1 MFKPIRPTLVRAAL
15 ALGAV
20 GVVASPAVAAD
31 WPDQPIKIVVP
42 FAAGG
47 PSDGLGRIVAQ
58 GLAETLD
65 ATVVVENRPGA
76 GGNIGTAYV
85 AKAEPDGY
93 TLLVGYIGSLAINPE
108 LFDELP
114 YDPLTD
120 LAPIAFLAGNPL
132 VLVTRPGLEVDSLAS
147 FREAAQAAPNGL
159 SYGSGGVGSANH
171 MAAVLFGSAADVP
184 AIHVPYKGAAPATV
198 ALLGD
203 QVDFMLNGMSVAL
216 PHIQAGKLNA
226 LAVTTADRV
235 DSMPDLPTLEELGVA
250 PFDVSAWFGFLAPAG
265 TPDTILDR
273 LEAATLEVLDSDAVQ
288 KQLAT
293 AGFVP
298 RRMGQAEFGD
308 FMQREYDLWSQVV
321 RDSGASA
328 N

>member
-1 MFKPIRPTLVRAAL
+1 MSQWFKPALAGAAVVLGVAGLCVSAPARAA
-15 ALGAV
+15 
-20 GVVASPAVAAD
+20 
-31 WPDQPIKIVVP
+31 WPEQPIKIVVP

-58 GLAETLD
+58 RLAESLD

-147 FREAAQAAPNGL
+147 LRDAAQASPSGL

-171 MAAVLFGSAADVP
+171 MAAVLFGKSAQVP
-184 AIHVPYKGAAPATV
+184 SVHVPYKGAAPATV

-216 PHIQAGKLNA
+216 PHIQAGKLKA

-235 DSMPDLPTLEELGVA
+235 DSMPDLPTLQELGVT

-265 TPDTILDR
+265 TPPEVLGK
-273 LEAATLEVLDSDAVQ
+273 LEAATLEALASPDVRE
-288 KQLAT
+288 QLAT

-298 RRMGQAEFGD
+298 RQMGQAEFGE
-308 FMQREYDLWSQVV
+308 FMRREHELWSRVV
-321 RDSGASA
+321 RESGASV

>member
-1 MFKPIRPTLVRAAL
+1 MFQSIRHAAL
-15 ALGAV
+15 AAALAGGGSLALAPLAAGA
-20 GVVASPAVAAD
+20 SYPT
-31 WPDQPIKIVVP
+31 QPIKIVVP

-58 GLAETLD
+58 GLAEALD
-65 ATVVVENRPGA
+65 TTVVVENRPGA
-76 GGNIGTAYV
+76 GGNIGTAY
-85 AKAEPDGY
+85 AANAAADGY

-132 VLVTRPGLEVDSLAS
+132 VLVTRPGFQVQNLEAFQSAS
-147 FREAAQAAPNGL
+147 RAAAAGL

-171 MAAVLFGSAADVP
+171 MAAVLFGKAADISAV
-184 AIHVPYKGAAPATV
+184 HVPYKGAAPATM

-216 PHIQAGKLNA
+216 PHIQDGKLHA
-226 LAVTTADRV
+226 LAVTTAERV
-235 DSMPDLPTLEELGVA
+235 DSMPELPTLEELGVA

-265 TPDTILDR
+265 TPADVLDV
-273 LEAATLEVLDSDAVQ
+273 LEAATLKVLDSPEVQ
-288 KQLAT
+288 AQLASM
-293 AGFVP
+293 GFVP

-308 FMQREYDLWSQVV
+308 FMRHEHALWSQVV
-321 RDSGASA
+321 RDSGARA
-328 N
+328 D